1 MAKDDRPASSPRRD
15 SVITRHPC
23 AGPPLTGTAPNAN
36 LSFTVFRLVTFGG
49 LGIEADNGATVP
61 RLRPPR
67 LALLAVLAAAGHR
80 GMSREKLT
88 ALFWPDSDE
97 ERARHSLRQN
107 LYALRTGLGRDVVR
121 SIGPALTLDETTIS
135 SDVADFRAALA
146 SGERER
152 AVLLARGAFLDG
164 FYLQGTSGFE
174 LWVEEERARLTVD
187 TMAALLSLATAATR
201 ANHHDAAAEW
211 WRQLTQRDPVSGRFA
226 LGYLKALAARGD
238 RATALAFFRHHEAI
252 VRRELQTDPDP
263 DVLRL
268 EAELRA
274 APGPEIKRVQTSQP
288 IAAGRLQLASESVST
303 LTTLD
308 DAFSPTSKPS
318 AGESSTAGSMESSA
332 RWSLPA
338 LLRGRRTVA
347 LATIFAVA
355 VLGTGQV
362 ARQIGWLPAPART
375 STIAVGFIREDSA
388 VGVLGMRRV
397 LTDMIATDLARVEG
411 LTVLSNS
418 RLIELMRPGQ
428 DSAAGYSD
436 AARRAGASELL
447 EGQLVMPRRDTLE
460 LDMRRVEL
468 RTGLVKD
475 AYRVR
480 AVDRYALVD
489 SLTQSIAR
497 RFRLQSPPVSI
508 ADATTRSPVAY
519 RLYEEGLRAYFQNDW
534 KAAQRL
540 MNAALS
546 EDSTFAM
553 AAYWVVKLGKD
564 VWDPVRHQDVSGLR
578 PIALRLASRAPDRE
592 RLMITADLLS
602 EDQEPRAIAV
612 AESLTA
618 RYPRDPRAFGVL
630 GHVYWMS
637 GDWPK
642 AVTAVERAIASD
654 SAGEHDGAPLC
665 MLCEDFFLLAQVY
678 FWSDSLPAVAR
689 VAHRFRA
696 LRPKASYPFF
706 LLGTVATRRGDS
718 VSAYEN
724 FQNLASLGGTG
735 QGYLTGLHLSLE
747 AYDQAEQRL
756 ATQLS
761 SSLPNDYDTGA
772 WWYILALRNQGR
784 IREAQEFFR
793 TGTLPGLP
801 PAPPTRD
808 HNPINE
814 GILALA
820 GGDARAAAAVFGRIL
835 HTSLPQNW
843 SAGTRARHR
852 AWNGTLYGMA
862 LAAAGDTNAL
872 RALADSVEVW
882 GSASLYGRD
891 RRTHHYLR
899 GMLQQ
904 AAGRHE
910 DAAREFQAAIHSPTN
925 GFTRVNY
932 ELARCLIQLGRP
944 QEAIAALQAALRG
957 DIEAGA
963 LYVTHT
969 ELHEVLAQAFD
980 GARMTDSAAV
990 HYRAVIKAWQ
1000 RADREFWPR
1009 RDVAQSWLARHQ
1021 VAIKSH

>member
-1 MAKDDRPASSPRRD
+1 MTRRRQRPDCLASS
-15 SVITRHPC
+15 SVIAFQP
-23 AGPPLTGTAPNAN
+23 APLTSAERVGN

-49 LGIEADNGATVP
+49 LGVEADDGTTAP

-135 SDVADFRAALA
+135 ADVADFRAALA

-152 AVLLARGAFLDG
+152 AVLLARGSFLDG
-164 FYLQGTSGFE
+164 FYLQSASGFE
-174 LWVEEERARLTVD
+174 LWVEEERARLTAE
-187 TMAALLSLATAATR
+187 TISALLSLATAATR
-201 ANHHDAAAEW
+201 ANQHDAAAEW

-238 RATALAFFRHHEAI
+238 RAAALGFIRHHEAI
-252 VRRELQTDPDP
+252 VRRELQTHPDP
-263 DVLRL
+263 EVLRL

-274 APGPEIKRVQTSQP
+274 APNPEIKRVEKNEA
-288 IAAGRLQLASESVST
+288 IAAGRLQIVSESGSG
-303 LTTLD
+303 LT
-308 DAFSPTSKPS
+308 SPDEASPS
-318 AGESSTAGSMESSA
+318 ANEPSTAGPSESLA
-332 RWSLPA
+332 ARRVRWSLPA
-338 LLRGRRTVA
+338 SSRGRRTIA
-347 LATIFAVA
+347 LAAIAALA
-355 VLGTGQV
+355 VLVTGLV
-362 ARQIGWLPAPART
+362 TRGLGWLPASART

-388 VGVLGMRRV
+388 VSRLGMRRV

-411 LTVLSNS
+411 LATLSNS

-428 DSAAGYSD
+428 DSAAGYAD

-447 EGQLVMPRRDTLE
+447 EGQLVGLRRDTLE
-460 LDMRRVEL
+460 LSMRRVDL
-468 RTGLVKD
+468 RTGIVKD

-519 RLYEEGLRAYFQNDW
+519 RFYEEGLRAYFQNDW

-564 VWDPVRHQDVSGLR
+564 VWEPVRHQDVSALR
-578 PIALRLASRAPDRE
+578 PIALRLAARAPDRE
-592 RLMITADLLS
+592 RLTITADLLT

-642 AVTAVERAIASD
+642 AVAAAERAIAID
-654 SAGEHDGAPLC
+654 SASERDGGPLC
-665 MLCEDFFLLAQVY
+665 MLCEDFTSLTNAY
-678 FWSDSLPAVAR
+678 FWSDSLPAVVR
-689 VAHRFRA
+689 VAQRFHA
-696 LRPKASYPFF
+696 LRPKASYPFY

-718 VSAYEN
+718 ASAYEN
-724 FQNLASLGGTG
+724 FQKLASLGGTG
-735 QGYLTGLHLSLE
+735 QGYLTGLQLGLE

-784 IREAQEFFR
+784 IREAEEFFR

-814 GILALA
+814 GILGLA
-820 GGDARAAAAVFGRIL
+820 RGDARAAAAVFGRIL

-862 LAAAGDTNAL
+862 LAAAGDTVAL

-904 AAGRHE
+904 AAGRHA
-910 DAAREFQAAIHSPTN
+910 DAAREFQAAIHSPTM

-944 QEAIAALQAALRG
+944 REAIAPLQAALRG
-957 DIEAGA
+957 DLEAGA

-980 GARMTDSAAV
+980 SARMTDSASV
-990 HYRAVIKAWQ
+990 HYRAVIKAWR

-1009 RDVAQSWLARHQ
+1009 RDVAQGWLARHHQ
-1021 VAIKSH
+1021 LAMKSH

>member
-1 MAKDDRPASSPRRD
+1 M
-15 SVITRHPC
+15 
-23 AGPPLTGTAPNAN
+23 TGTAWNAN

-49 LGIEADNGATVP
+49 LGIEADNGATAP

-80 GMSREKLT
+80 GMSRDKLT

-121 SIGPALTLDETTIS
+121 SIGQTLALDETTIGA
-135 SDVADFRAALA
+135 DVADFRAALA
-146 SGERER
+146 SGDREQ
-152 AVLLARGAFLDG
+152 AVLLARGTFLDG
-164 FYLQGTSGFE
+164 FYLQGSSGFE
-174 LWVEEERARLTVD
+174 LWAEEERARLTAE
-187 TMAALLSLATAATR
+187 TISALHSLATAATR
-201 ANHHDAAAEW
+201 ANQYDAAAEW

-226 LGYLKALAARGD
+226 LGYSSALTARGD
-238 RATALAFFRHHEAI
+238 RATALAFIRHHEAI
-252 VRRELQTDPDP
+252 VRRELQAEPDP
-263 DVLRL
+263 EVLRL

-274 APGPEIKRVQTSQP
+274 APGLEIKRMQTSG
-288 IAAGRLQLASESVST
+288 ANGSGRSQIASESVPRLTAPDNAST
-303 LTTLD
+303 L
-308 DAFSPTSKPS
+308 ASEPS
-318 AGESSTAGSMESSA
+318 VSAARKLWASRVA

-338 LLRGRRTVA
+338 LLRSRRAMA
-347 LATIFAVA
+347 LAAIVGFA
-355 VLGTGQV
+355 VLGAGFVT
-362 ARQIGWLPAPART
+362 RRLGWLRAPART
-375 STIAVGFIREDSA
+375 STTIAVGFIREDTAA
-388 VGVLGMRRV
+388 VLLGTSRV

-411 LTVLSNS
+411 LAVLANS
-418 RLIELMRPGQ
+418 RLIELMRSGQ
-428 DSAAGYSD
+428 DSAAGYAD

-447 EGQLVMPRRDTLE
+447 EGQLVVLRRDTLE
-460 LDMRRVEL
+460 LAMRRVEL
-468 RTGLVKD
+468 RTGIVKD

-508 ADATTRSPVAY
+508 ADATTRSPLAY

-540 MNAALS
+540 MNAALG

-564 VWDPVRHQDVSGLR
+564 VWEPVRHQDVSRLR

-592 RLMITADLLS
+592 RLMITADLLTD
-602 EDQEPRAIAV
+602 DQEPRAIAV
-612 AESLTA
+612 AESLTV

-642 AVTAVERAIASD
+642 AVSAVERAVALD
-654 SAGEHDGAPLC
+654 SAGERDGGSLC
-665 MLCEDFFLLAQVY
+665 MLCEDFVFLANVY
-678 FWSDSLPAVAR
+678 FWSDSLPAVVR

-718 VSAYEN
+718 ASAYEN

-735 QGYLTGLHLSLE
+735 QGYLTGLHFGLE

-784 IREAQEFFR
+784 IREAEEFFR

-801 PAPPTRD
+801 PAPATRD
-808 HNPINE
+808 RNAINE

-820 GGDARAAAAVFGRIL
+820 RGDAQAAAEVFGRIL
-835 HTSLPQNW
+835 HLSLPQDW

-862 LAAAGDTNAL
+862 LAAAGDTVAL

-882 GSASLYGRD
+882 GGASLYGRD

-904 AAGRHE
+904 AAGRHS
-910 DAAREFQAAIHSPTN
+910 DAVREFQAAIHSPTM

-944 QEAIAALQAALRG
+944 REAIAALQAALRG

-969 ELHEVLAQAFD
+969 ELHEALAQAFD
-980 GARMTDSAAV
+980 SARMTDSAAV

-1000 RADREFWPR
+1000 RADREFLPR
-1009 RDVAQSWLARHQ
+1009 RGAAQTWLARHE

>member
-1 MAKDDRPASSPRRD
+1 
-15 SVITRHPC
+15 
-23 AGPPLTGTAPNAN
+23 
-36 LSFTVFRLVTFGG
+36 
-49 LGIEADNGATVP
+49 
-61 RLRPPR
+61 
-67 LALLAVLAAAGHR
+67 
-80 GMSREKLT
+80 MSREKLT

-135 SDVADFRAALA
+135 ADVADFRAALA
-146 SGERER
+146 AGEREQ
-152 AVLLARGAFLDG
+152 AVLLARGSFLDG

-174 LWVEEERARLTVD
+174 LWVEEERSRLTAE
-187 TMAALLSLATAATR
+187 TISALLSLATAATR
-201 ANHHDAAAEW
+201 ANQHDAAAEW

-238 RATALAFFRHHEAI
+238 RATALAFTRHHEAI
-252 VRRELQTDPDP
+252 VRRELQADPDP
-263 DVLRL
+263 EVLRL

-274 APGPEIKRVQTSQP
+274 APGPEIKRLQTSGA
-288 IAAGRLQLASESVST
+288 IAAGRSDTVSEFVPSVTAPVDASVPAAGE
-303 LTTLD
+303 
-308 DAFSPTSKPS
+308 PS
-318 AGESSTAGSMESSA
+318 AAGVRKSL
-332 RWSLPA
+332 RW
-338 LLRGRRTVA
+338 RRTLA
-347 LATIFAVA
+347 LAAIIGFAVLA
-355 VLGTGQV
+355 TGL
-362 ARQIGWLPAPART
+362 ATGRLGWLPAPTRT

-388 VGVLGMRRV
+388 VSVLGTRRV

-411 LTVLSNS
+411 LAMLSNS

-428 DSAAGYSD
+428 DSAAGYAD

-447 EGQLVMPRRDTLE
+447 EGQLVVLRRDTLE
-460 LDMRRVEL
+460 LSMRRVDL
-468 RTGLVKD
+468 RTGIVKD

-489 SLTQSIAR
+489 SLTQSVAR

-564 VWDPVRHQDVSGLR
+564 VWEPVRHQDVSDLR

-592 RLMITADLLS
+592 RLMITADLLT

-637 GDWPK
+637 GDWPR
-642 AVTAVERAIASD
+642 AVAAAERAIAID
-654 SAGEHDGAPLC
+654 SASERDGGPLC
-665 MLCEDFFLLAQVY
+665 MLCEDFSSLANAY
-678 FWSDSLPAVAR
+678 FWSDSLPAIVR

-718 VSAYEN
+718 ASAYEN
-724 FQNLASLGGTG
+724 FQKLASLGGTG
-735 QGYLTGLHLSLE
+735 QGYLTGLYLGFE

-756 ATQLS
+756 VTQLS
-761 SSLPNDYDTGA
+761 SSIPNDYDTGA

-784 IREAQEFFR
+784 VREAEEFFR
-793 TGTLPGLP
+793 TGTHPGLP

-820 GGDARAAAAVFGRIL
+820 RGDARAAAAVFGRIL

-862 LAAAGDTNAL
+862 LAAAGDTVAL

-899 GMLQQ
+899 GMLQR
-904 AAGRHE
+904 AAGHHE
-910 DAAREFQAAIHSPTN
+910 DAARELQAAIHSPTM

-932 ELARCLIQLGRP
+932 ELGRCLIQLGRP
-944 QEAIAALQAALRG
+944 RDAIAALQAALRG

-1009 RDVAQSWLARHQ
+1009 RDAAQSWLARHHE